1 MADSLDYS
9 VRFSSPYSFCG
20 CNCIGANSL
29 TQYIGYSHLHC
40 FKHGAECPG
49 GHDTPITASKVGTKL
64 KKGQKFLKVGN
75 SGSATTAGHLH
86 GTLSNSIKGVFGI
99 TSQKQDLFK
108 AIKANSWQMPFDESK
123 VTSHYGAMSA
133 YRKAKG
139 FQPHSGTDW
148 AVKSGTLI
156 PSITDGEIVL
166 LQYSKILG
174 WVCVVKVTESKVTQ
188 KSPKQVLSI
197 TCPNCKEVYS
207 AKH

>member
-9 VRFSSPYSFCG
+9 FRVSSAYSLRG
-20 CNCIGANSL
+20 CSCIGANHL
-29 TQYIGYSHLHC
+29 TQYIGYCHLHC

-49 GHDTPITASKVGTKL
+49 GHETPITKSKVGTKL

-75 SGSATTAGHLH
+75 SGSATTGAHLH
-86 GTLSNSIKGVFGI
+86 ATLSNSIKGVFGI

-108 AIKANSWQMPFDESK
+108 AIKANSWQMPFDESR

-139 FQPHSGTDW
+139 YQPHSGTDW

-166 LQYSKILG
+166 IQYSKILG
-174 WVCVVKVTESKVTQ
+174 WVCVVKVTEPKVT
-188 KSPKQVLSI
+188 KKPAKQVLSI